1 LRLAQAECA
10 RAIGFDT
17 VNSGELTAQ
26 REKALLYARGEM
38 PDLVMELS
46 GRSKVVDTAVA
57 DAIETALPDLMDI
70 FTGGDD
76 VVAFKPVNASDVE
89 AAEQEQDYLRHVLFN
104 RNGGWLTI
112 YEAFKD
118 ALTCKTGVFSWRWD
132 GEFEPQPDYH
142 DRVGLPVLM
151 RCMDEGVCDNVV
163 PGEPDEDG
171 LPTVSFEFTPRH
183 TKGRVVVEA
192 VAPEDLAVAADTRTL
207 AWFASV
213 RGPRTSSPWGT
224 IPSWSRRCRRGANR
238 TAPNTVRAIR
248 PVRRK
253 RGAAA
258 GQMRCARSRSIAI
271 ISASTMRMSGASC
284 CTSW

>member
-1 LRLAQAECA
+1 MNNSEIPEVRREEILRLAQAECA

-70 FTGGDD
+70 FTGGED
-76 VVAFKPVNASDVE
+76 VVAFKPVNAADVE

-142 DRVGLPVLM
+142 EGVGLPVQL
-151 RCMDEGVCDNVV
+151 GN
-163 PGEPDEDG
+163 
-171 LPTVSFEFTPRH
+171 S
-183 TKGRVVVEA
+183 
-192 VAPEDLAVAADTRTL
+192 DLV
-207 AWFASV
+207 
-213 RGPRTSSPWGT
+213 
-224 IPSWSRRCRRGANR
+224 
-238 TAPNTVRAIR
+238 
-248 PVRRK
+248 
-253 RGAAA
+253 
-258 GQMRCARSRSIAI
+258 Q
-271 ISASTMRMSGASC
+271 
-284 CTSW
+284 